1 MKKALERLGKTLTG
15 DTSNFTGDVSGL
27 SGYVSGLSGYV
38 TGLTGYVDSCDL
50 TDEDRQR
57 GVNIRDLVAEA
68 AV

>member
-1 MKKALERLGKTLTG
+1 VTG
-15 DTSNFTGDVSGL
+15 L
-27 SGYVSGLSGYV
+27 RGYV
-38 TGLTGYVDSCDL
+38 TGLRGDLTGLRGDVTSLTGDVDSCDL